1 MATSVRGAMMV
12 QATVAVALFVLALL
26 APEVAAQ
33 LGVLS
38 SGCTAD
44 ADCGPGLYCF
54 SCEGAA
60 PKCTANQALSLS
72 SFAQTYS
79 LPYNKYAWITTHNA
93 YAIEGETSVLGAAII
108 SPKNQEDTVTNQ
120 LNRGV
125 RGLMLD
131 IYEFKGDLWLCHSI
145 GTCYDFTAFRPL
157 NSTLL
162 EISAFLAANPNEVI
176 TIFIEDYV
184 TTPFVLS
191 NHFKATGLSKYML
204 PSTSMPKD
212 GSDWPTVASMIASN
226 QRFVVF
232 TSDSKKEAS
241 EGIAYQWNY
250 VVENQY
256 GTLAETCTNRA
267 ESSVLTDRTKSLILE
282 NYFPNDPN
290 ITEACVINSG
300 YLAQAITV
308 CYAAAGNRWSN
319 FLAVDFYKRS
329 TSGGVFSAVDTLNG
343 QHHCGCNDI
352 RLCQA
357 NGQGSCQIP
366 AATYKA
372 LLTPAQTPAPAP
384 DSSSTYIT
392 ASKFSLRLTFFIS
405 FISFFH
411 LGQ

>member
-1 MATSVRGAMMV
+1 MMV
-12 QATVAVALFVLALL
+12 QEVVAVALLVAAFLFQ
-26 APEVAAQ
+26 EVAAQ

-38 SGCTAD
+38 SACTTD

-60 PKCTANQALSLS
+60 PKCTADQALPVS
-72 SFAQTYS
+72 SFAKTYS

-93 YAIEGETSVLGAAII
+93 YALQGEQSILGSVII
-108 SPKNQEDTVTNQ
+108 SPTNQEDTVTNQ

-131 IYEFKGDLWLCHSI
+131 IYEFLGDLWLCHSI
-145 GTCYDFTAFRPL
+145 GTCFDFTAFRPL
-157 NSTLL
+157 NGTLL
-162 EISAFLAANPNEVI
+162 EIAAFLAANPTEVI

-184 TTPFVLS
+184 TTPYALT
-191 NHFKATGLSKYML
+191 NHFTAAGLTNYMFPL
-204 PSTSMPKD
+204 ASMPTD
-212 GSDWPTVASMIASN
+212 GSDWPPVASMIASN

-232 TSDSKKEAS
+232 TSDRKKEVS

-282 NYFPNDPN
+282 NYFPDNPN

-329 TSGGVFSAVDTLNG
+329 TAGGVFSAVDTLNG
-343 QHHCGCNDI
+343 HLQCGCNDI

-357 NGQGSCQIP
+357 SGSCQAP
-366 AATYKA
+366 DATHKA
-372 LLTPAQTPAPAP
+372 VQTPAPGPRSAAP
-384 DSSSTYIT
+384 APPVPESSSACIT
-392 ASKFSLRLTFFIS
+392 NIKFSVFLPFFIS
-405 FISFFH
+405 FISFFLH
-411 LGQ
+411 T